1 MTYDYPI
8 WYILLS
14 LLISGVLSFLMYK
27 KNIKTSWKY
36 SFMAFLRF
44 TTLLVLFISIGEL
57 LLISKVESKLKPK
70 LIVAFDQS
78 RSMIDNANSIDLN
91 SIFYKLNSKEVSSN
105 YDIENIGFGS
115 SVFKIDTLSFD
126 ANRTNFKKLEDK
138 LGLIS
143 TSDSRVI
150 IVSDGNIN
158 KGGLYV
164 FRNPKKYIVDVVGVG
179 DTISKSSLNITK
191 IHHNKNVVLKN
202 TFPIEVFLETEDV
215 SGNVKLEVSENEQIV
230 FTDNISI
237 QQSQFAKVA
246 SRYSFVM
253 KAKKEGMHAYIL
265 KLTSQSD
272 KSVFSEKSTSINVV
286 KNKGRVLIKYSELSP
301 DISLFKRNLVDR
313 NYEVIVSNNDFG
325 SKSINKYD
333 FVVDFGNSLTNKLNV
348 PKVSVL
354 THPQKLNKQN
364 KEIDIGLSSKQVNY
378 FGVNS
383 NSKTINIEIDNLWK
397 FNLKE
402 AKLGNKKVD
411 DFFDLLIKE
420 IELLRYSDKF
430 NVIYNDVYS
439 TNENVILK
447 LVNSTSSIKDVEAKA
462 ELFIGGKNQKFDFIG
477 NDGSYSLN
485 LGKLNESEYSVKIII
500 NNKVIKV
507 ITFDVKEIDF
517 ESLNKGQNVD
527 LLKNI
532 ATKQKS
538 NYYNSS
544 DIKMLLNDL
553 EDESIVKSSYKTLK
567 NNLLGQWWFLILIP
581 LFLGLEWF
589 LRKRNGLY

>member
-1 MTYDYPI
+1 
-8 WYILLS
+8 
-14 LLISGVLSFLMYK
+14 
-27 KNIKTSWKY
+27 
-36 SFMAFLRF
+36 MAFLRF